1 MNEAL
6 LFNMRILVVDDEPM
20 NLVLLSEIIEEAG
33 FTTVQT
39 TTDPREVS
47 TLLTEYRP
55 DLLLLDL
62 MMPHLDGFAVME
74 QLRGTL
80 PADAFLPVLVL
91 TADAN
96 PGTKRR
102 ALAAGATDF
111 LTKPFDQNEVILRIK
126 NLLRTRLLHTQLQA
140 HNAAL
145 NDVVAERTAC
155 LEQTLTELKAT
166 QRRAIQHERLAAL
179 GTMAAG
185 VGHDFRNTLMAV
197 LGYTE
202 LLLHS
207 IHTVDRDV
215 AAKQLRIVYTAA
227 EDSAKIV
234 DRLRQFYRPLDETET
249 RTEIDLN
256 DLIEQVATLTLP
268 KWKTQP
274 MAAGAPIELVMVPGE
289 IARISGNV
297 AELREVLTNLIF
309 NAVDAMPDGGTLT
322 LRTYEKN
329 GRVILEVTDTGIGMD
344 EVVRQHCL
352 EPFFTTKGANGT
364 GLGLAMVYGI
374 IQRHSGAVELES
386 QPQVGTT
393 FTLSFPVAG
402 LVTNQTPETKA
413 TIGRPLRVLVVDD
426 EPVLCQL
433 LFEYL
438 KSDWHTVETA
448 TSATQALEKFRL
460 GSFDLVITDRLMPEM
475 SGDDLAAAIKA
486 MAPQQPVVMV
496 TGFVNDDELSD
507 SGGNIVLSKPISLL
521 SLRQAITSAIA
532 A

>member
-33 FTTVQT
+33 FTCVKT
-39 TTDPREVS
+39 TSDPREVS
-47 TLLTEYRP
+47 ALLPEYRP

-62 MMPHLDGFAVME
+62 MMPHMDGFAVME
-74 QLRGTL
+74 QMRQSL
-80 PADAFLPVLVL
+80 PADAFLPILVL

-102 ALAAGATDF
+102 ALSAGATDF
-111 LTKPFDQNEVILRIK
+111 LTKPFDQSEVILRIK

-155 LEQTLTELKAT
+155 LEQTLDELRAA

-207 IHTVDRDV
+207 IHTVDREV

-234 DRLRQFYRPLDETET
+234 DRLRQFYRPLDESEP

-256 DLIEQVATLTLP
+256 SLLEQVAKLTLP
-268 KWKTQP
+268 KWKTQS
-274 MAAGAPIELVMVPGE
+274 MAAGAPIELVIVPGE
-289 IARISGNV
+289 TACISGNV
-297 AELREVLTNLIF
+297 AELREVMTNLIF

-322 LRTYEKN
+322 LRTREKD
-329 GRVILEVTDTGIGMD
+329 GRVILEVSDTGVGMD

-374 IQRHSGAVELES
+374 VQRHSGTVELES
-386 QPQVGTT
+386 QPAAGTT
-393 FTLSFPVAG
+393 FSISFPVAG
-402 LVTNQTPETKA
+402 ATANEPAETQSV
-413 TIGRPLRVLVVDD
+413 IGRPLRVLVVDD

-486 MAPQQPVVMV
+486 MAPRQPVVMV
-496 TGFVNDDELSD
+496 TGYVNENETPD
-507 SGGNIVLSKPISLL
+507 GGNIVLAKPISLL
-521 SLRQAITSAIA
+521 SLRQAITNAIA

>member
-6 LFNMRILVVDDEPM
+6 LFNMRILVVDDEPV
-20 NLVLLSEIIEEAG
+20 NLVLLSETVGEAG
-33 FTTVQT
+33 FTSVKT
-39 TTDPREVS
+39 TSDSREVS
-47 TLLTEYRP
+47 ALIVEYRP

-74 QLRGTL
+74 QIRRSL
-80 PADAFLPVLVL
+80 PTDAFLPVLVL

-102 ALAAGATDF
+102 ALSAGATDF
-111 LTKPFDQNEVILRIK
+111 LTKPFDQSEVILRIK
-126 NLLRTRLLHTQLQA
+126 NLLRTRLLHTKLQA

-145 NDVVAERTAC
+145 NDIVAERTSC
-155 LEQTLTELKAT
+155 LEQTLAELKAT

-207 IHTVDRDV
+207 IHTVDREV

-234 DRLRQFYRPLDETET
+234 DRLRQFYRPLEETET

-256 DLIEQVATLTLP
+256 NLVEQVATLTLP

-274 MAAGAPIELVMVPGE
+274 MAAGAPIELIIAPGK
-289 IARISGNV
+289 IACVSGNV
-297 AELREVLTNLIF
+297 AELREVVTNLIF
-309 NAVDAMPDGGTLT
+309 NAVDAMPVGGTIT
-322 LRTYEKN
+322 LRTLEEN
-329 GRVILEVTDTGIGMD
+329 GRVILEVCDTGIGMD
-344 EVVRQHCL
+344 EEVRQHCL

-374 IQRHSGAVELES
+374 VQRHSGTVELES
-386 QPQVGTT
+386 QPGIGTT
-393 FTLSFPVAG
+393 FSLSFPVAG
-402 LVTNQTPETKA
+402 CVANDPAEKKSI
-413 TIGRPLRVLVVDD
+413 IGRPLRVLVVDD

-460 GSFDLVITDRLMPEM
+460 GTFDLVITDRLMPEM

-486 MAPQQPVVMV
+486 MAPRQPVVMV
-496 TGFVNDDELSD
+496 TGFVNGSETTDRE
-507 SGGNIVLSKPISLL
+507 NIILSKPISLL
-521 SLRQAITSAIA
+521 SLRQAITSAVA